1 MSDDDGFSPHKNYGI
16 YIHIPFCKAKC
27 AYCSFVSISDAS
39 RQQRYIEALLSEI
52 AASESCGAAA
62 DTVYIGG
69 GTPSCLFRGAITRI
83 LSDIRRA
90 FRLSDGA
97 EITVEANPESC
108 DEAFAEECM
117 NAGVNRISMGLQ
129 SANDA
134 VLAKIGRLHTACG
147 FEKAAALLEK
157 TGFRNISSDLILG
170 LPDQDISD
178 VSRAVDIMSRYCKHA
193 SVYALTVERG
203 TPLESSH
210 YAPDDDFVADLYDF
224 AVARLAQ
231 NGFMRYEVSNFAH
244 FGCESRHN
252 SKYWTGE
259 PYIGFGVAAHSYDGR
274 CLRRRHTDDITEYIE
289 TGSSTDEILSEK
301 DRYNEYVMLRLRTEI
316 GLDRKAFF
324 DAFGYDFC
332 EKHAEAINN
341 YVKIGA
347 IIVDGE
353 RVRIAPDKM
362 FVMNGIIENFMDD

>member
-1 MSDDDGFSPHKNYGI
+1 MSVEQFSPHKNYGI
-16 YIHIPFCKAKC
+16 YIHIPFCRAKC

-39 RQQRYIEALLSEI
+39 RQQRYIDALSSEI
-52 AASESCGAAA
+52 AASESRGATA

-83 LSDIRRA
+83 LSDVRRA

-108 DEAFAEECM
+108 DEAFAEECLK
-117 NAGVNRISMGLQ
+117 AGVNRISMGLQ

-134 VLAKIGRLHTACG
+134 VLAKIGRLHTCAG
-147 FEKAAALLEK
+147 FEKAAAMLENA
-157 TGFRNISSDLILG
+157 GFGNISSDLILG
-170 LPDQDISD
+170 LPEQDISD

-203 TPLESSH
+203 TPLESSR
-210 YAPDDDFVADLYDF
+210 YAPDDDSVADMYDC

-231 NGFMRYEVSNFAH
+231 NGFMRYEVSNFARR
-244 FGCESRHN
+244 GCESRHN

-259 PYIGFGVAAHSYDGR
+259 PYIGFGVAAHSYDGNS
-274 CLRRRHTDDITEYIE
+274 LRRRHTDDITEYIE
-289 TGSSTDEILSEK
+289 TGKIINEILSEK
-301 DRYNEYVMLRLRTEI
+301 DRYNEYVMLRLRTES

-324 DAFGYDFC
+324 DIFGYDFC
-332 EKHAEAINN
+332 EKHSETIN
-341 YVKIGA
+341 YYTKIGA
-347 IIVDGE
+347 VVADEE

-362 FVMNGIIENFMDD
+362 FVMNGIIEDFMSD